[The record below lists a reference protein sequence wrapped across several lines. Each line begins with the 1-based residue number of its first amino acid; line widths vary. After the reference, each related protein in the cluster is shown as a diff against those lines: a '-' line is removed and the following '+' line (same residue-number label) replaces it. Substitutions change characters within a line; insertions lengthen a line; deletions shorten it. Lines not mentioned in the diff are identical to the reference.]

1 MIESDVEVE
10 LARHQW
16 EEGRRAVARASAEG
30 ARADALARQVELI
43 SAELTRRLGLVFT
56 LAELAAVYREADRWS
71 HELLFEALEDVPLH
85 ATAVADTAFAQHAR
99 RASDYAP

>member
-16 EEGRRAVARASAEG
+16 EDGRRAFARASSDHV
-30 ARADALARQVELI
+30 RADALARQVELI

-56 LAELAAVYREADRWS
+56 LAELAAVYRDADRWS
-71 HELLFEALEDVPLH
+71 HALLLDALDEVPLH
-85 ATAVADTAFAQHAR
+85 AAAVADTAFAQHAR